1 MTIAEAVKH
10 DRTVRQKLSRRKYAD
25 LTGITE
31 NRVHA
36 IEHDRKLKGDEAQKL
51 QSYIGDLVDLNAPP
65 PTATPKPQQ
74 TQPKPQPQPLANQDD
89 YLNTEAERFE
99 LGESYISVME
109 RLGGRVPPYPWPSQ
123 FRLETAPPSEFTAIR
138 EWIDMAEG
146 WIEEQEMGESTEQPL
161 PPPPSTEGAYD
172 EEMVDE
178 EAWYDPDPGT
188 GSTDAPPVSP
198 MAGDGTEGVV
208 SSPPPVDI
216 PAPGPVFTQDPNV
229 WYVTN
234 GELQT
239 FKDCERRWYL
249 SDYLQL
255 GLARE
260 KVLGTAAIG
269 IRYHKALA
277 AWYQPVPGDP
287 WDTFNQGVVEDRQK
301 LEDTKASDQDLKNFE
316 LETDL
321 VRAMIEG
328 YFQWIEE
335 TSVDA
340 GLRVI
345 APEAVHA
352 VNPHFPEHPNVQLLA
367 KLDTEVENELDN
379 SRAFIDHK
387 SVGNFQDAIKTL
399 QLDEQM
405 LHYNLIR
412 YLEIVEQNLQAEVR
426 TAGAIYNMARRVK
439 RTHQAM
445 PPFYGRETVNH
456 NLEQLR
462 SYWLRVKGTVTK
474 IQQVRDQ
481 LLAGADHRE
490 VAPPRPERDCSWKCE
505 FFTLCPMMDHSP
517 AGAVDYMREQLVRVN
532 PLKRYEPD
540 AVEVTL

>member
-51 QSYIGDLVDLNAPP
+51 QSYVGDLVDLSVQ
-65 PTATPKPQQ
+65 PTTRPRQEQPRPQ
-74 TQPKPQPQPLANQDD
+74 PQPQPLANQDE

-109 RLGGRVPPYPWPSQ
+109 RLAGRVPPYPWPSS
-123 FRLETAPPSEFTAIR
+123 FRLETAPPSEFTVIR

-146 WIEEQEMGESTEQPL
+146 WIEDQEQGQATPA
-161 PPPPSTEGAYD
+161 PTEGTFDD
-172 EEMVDE
+172 ELVDE
-178 EAWYDPDPGT
+178 EAWYDPAPRT
-188 GSTDAPPVSP
+188 GSTVEPPAP
-198 MAGDGTEGVV
+198 MASTGDGAEGFQ
-208 SSPPPVDI
+208 PPAEA
-216 PAPGPVFTQDPNV
+216 PAPGPMFTLDPNV

-255 GLARE
+255 GFAHE
-260 KVLGTAAIG
+260 KVTGPAAIG
-269 IRYHKALA
+269 TRYHRALA
-277 AWYQPVPGDP
+277 AWYRPTPGDP
-287 WDTFNQGVVEDRQK
+287 WDEFNRSVVEDQQK
-301 LEDTKASDQDLKNFE
+301 LEDSQAPSEVIKNFE
-316 LETDL
+316 LEVDL

-328 YFQWIEE
+328 YFEWVEQ
-335 TSVDA
+335 TSADV
-340 GLRVI
+340 GMRIV

-352 VNPHFPEHPNVQLLA
+352 VNPQFPELPHARLLA
-367 KLDTEVENELDN
+367 KLDTEVENEVDN

-387 SVGNFQDAIKTL
+387 TVQSFQEAIKIL
-399 QLDEQM
+399 HMDEQM

-412 YLEIVEQNLQAEVR
+412 YLKIVEQNLQTEIR
-426 TAGAIYNMARRVK
+426 TAGAIYNMARKVK
-439 RTHQAM
+439 RTPQAM
-445 PPFYGRETVNH
+445 PPFYGREQVNH

-462 SYWLRVKGTVTK
+462 SYWLRVKGTAVK
-474 IQQVRDQ
+474 IGQVRDQ
-481 LLAGADHRE
+481 LANGADHRE

-505 FFTLCPMMDHSP
+505 FFALCPMMDHSP
-517 AGAVDYMREQLVRVN
+517 NGAADYMREQLVHV
-532 PLKRYEPD
+532 PSLKRYEPD
-540 AVEVTL
+540 AIGQTL